1 MWQQDCSDQKQCTN
15 GANGTAERTRNREV
29 YVPQVDILESEN
41 PITLLVD
48 MPGVADDGV
57 DVTIEKNLLTVKGTV
72 PEETVEGHSLSYSEY
87 GVGDYE
93 RSFTISNEV
102 DREGVEAV
110 LKNGVLKLVLP
121 KAKHAL
127 THKVTVRSAE

>member
-1 MWQQDCSDQKQCTN
+1 M
-15 GANGTAERTRNREV
+15 
-29 YVPQVDILESEN
+29 YVPQVDILESETA
-41 PITLLVD
+41 ITLLVD

-72 PEETVEGHSLSYSEY
+72 LDQTVSDHSLAYSEY

-102 DREGVEAV
+102 DRVGVEAV

-121 KAKHAL
+121 KAKQAL
-127 THKVTVRSAE
+127 SHKVTVRSAD

>member
-1 MWQQDCSDQKQCTN
+1 MWHEECTDQKQCTN
-15 GANGTAERTRNREV
+15 GANGTVERTRPREV
-29 YVPQVDILESEN
+29 YVPQVDILESETA
-41 PITLLVD
+41 ITLLVD

-72 PEETVEGHSLSYSEY
+72 PEETVAGHSLSYSEY
-87 GVGDYE
+87 GIGDYE
-93 RSFTISNEV
+93 RAFTISNEV
-102 DREGVEAV
+102 DRAGVEAV

-127 THKVTVRSAE
+127 SHKVTVRSAD